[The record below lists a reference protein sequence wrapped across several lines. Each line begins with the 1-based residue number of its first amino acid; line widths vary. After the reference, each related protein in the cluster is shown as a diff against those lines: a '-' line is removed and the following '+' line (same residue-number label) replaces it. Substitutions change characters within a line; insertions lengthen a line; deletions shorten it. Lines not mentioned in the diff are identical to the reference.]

1 MFRQHN
7 YPVTSSTILFPHLWI
22 DEGVEGLSLNDF
34 YNDVY
39 TTCEE
44 ECGKIRSLQI
54 LDNNIPYL
62 QGNVFVSFEMN
73 SLQLMSKFN
82 AWSIL

>member
-1 MFRQHN
+1 MGCCRHGIKCSRQHN

-54 LDNNIPYL
+54 LD
-62 QGNVFVSFEMN
+62 
-73 SLQLMSKFN
+73 KFKV
-82 AWSIL
+82 